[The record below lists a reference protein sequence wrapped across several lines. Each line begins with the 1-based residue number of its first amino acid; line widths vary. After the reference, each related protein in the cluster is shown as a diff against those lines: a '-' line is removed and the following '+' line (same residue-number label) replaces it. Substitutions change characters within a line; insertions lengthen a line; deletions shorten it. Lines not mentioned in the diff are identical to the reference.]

1 MPIPDG
7 GLITET
13 NRQYYAGAQQFL
25 VANTAANQ
33 TFTSTFDVDL
43 TFGSSDSA
51 SNDYLLNNFKLFG
64 SPDAINWTEFSSS
77 FPVTTAVVENAT
89 GAAST
94 IVDLTTFNNTIQV
107 GDVVTGTGIAAG
119 TKVATLSAPT
129 VINGTVEVPV
139 ISLTVALPTQTANN
153 FKYNNYNAAVTVNN
167 FILKGGNIPVYTDG
181 TTIRWVVG
189 ANVTDPAG
197 STKGVL
203 TRSTTVGNTPLQAD
217 ILFTAGQV
225 LTANP
230 VPSSIASNQVTLSAY
245 NNNILPGMGVS
256 GTTTNAFGT
265 GTVTLIDGVTVRS
278 NTNVGGKSVLV
289 LETGAGAPGTGTVFS
304 FSTSPWNGD
313 TLTFSSQELTLDKN
327 ATVVNGS
334 TLSFSN
340 PNPFTM
346 SNNIVTVHAII
357 AASSY
362 VKIQMN
368 EDAID
373 DNNGAYSFTRLDDVI
388 DNFLI
393 AYVGAGKLIPSV
405 KRTDVIFHA
414 KRGLQ
419 EFSYDTLKSVRSQE
433 LTVPSSLSLVIP
445 QDYVNYV
452 RLSYVDNGGILH
464 TIYPANTLSTNPW
477 EMPAQ
482 DNLGLPTQDSVDSNI
497 TTESITEERF
507 DALNPRNIS
516 GAIYGEFEEGANIYN
531 VDWFTPA
538 LGQRYGMSPETSQQ
552 NGWFL
557 INEREGKFQFTS
569 NLSNKLIVLE
579 YISDGNAYDLDSR
592 IPKLA
597 EEALYAH
604 IIHAILSVSSNVQ
617 EYVIRR
623 FKQERS
629 AKLRNAKIRLSNLKL
644 DQIVQVM
651 RGKSKWIKY

>member
-217 ILFTAGQV
+217 ILFTAG
-225 LTANP
+225 
-230 VPSSIASNQVTLSAY
+230 ASFNS
-245 NNNILPGMGVS
+245 
-256 GTTTNAFGT
+256 
-265 GTVTLIDGVTVRS
+265 
-278 NTNVGGKSVLV
+278 
-289 LETGAGAPGTGTVFS
+289 
-304 FSTSPWNGD
+304 
-313 TLTFSSQELTLDKN
+313 
-327 ATVVNGS
+327 
-334 TLSFSN
+334 
-340 PNPFTM
+340 
-346 SNNIVTVHAII
+346 
-357 AASSY
+357 
-362 VKIQMN
+362 
-368 EDAID
+368 
-373 DNNGAYSFTRLDDVI
+373 
-388 DNFLI
+388 
-393 AYVGAGKLIPSV
+393 
-405 KRTDVIFHA
+405 
-414 KRGLQ
+414 
-419 EFSYDTLKSVRSQE
+419 
-433 LTVPSSLSLVIP
+433 
-445 QDYVNYV
+445 
-452 RLSYVDNGGILH
+452 
-464 TIYPANTLSTNPW
+464 
-477 EMPAQ
+477 
-482 DNLGLPTQDSVDSNI
+482 
-497 TTESITEERF
+497 
-507 DALNPRNIS
+507 
-516 GAIYGEFEEGANIYN
+516 
-531 VDWFTPA
+531 
-538 LGQRYGMSPETSQQ
+538 
-552 NGWFL
+552 
-557 INEREGKFQFTS
+557 
-569 NLSNKLIVLE
+569 
-579 YISDGNAYDLDSR
+579 
-592 IPKLA
+592 
-597 EEALYAH
+597 
-604 IIHAILSVSSNVQ
+604 
-617 EYVIRR
+617 
-623 FKQERS
+623 
-629 AKLRNAKIRLSNLKL
+629 
-644 DQIVQVM
+644 
-651 RGKSKWIKY
+651 